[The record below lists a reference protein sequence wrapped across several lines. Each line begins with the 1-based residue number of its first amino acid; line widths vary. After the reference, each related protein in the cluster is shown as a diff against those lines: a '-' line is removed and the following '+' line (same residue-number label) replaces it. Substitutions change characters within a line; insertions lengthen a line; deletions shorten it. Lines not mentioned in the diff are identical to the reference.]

1 MDTLKFF
8 SLLLTAQMV
17 LAHDDDD
24 INYERT
30 WYAACGFIVFL
41 LAICVAWWLT
51 TSSPFYD
58 LIPLQCDDN
67 VINVRIVEDSRR
79 P

>member
-1 MDTLKFF
+1 MKIF
-8 SLLLTAQMV
+8 SLLIAAQMV
-17 LAHDDDD
+17 LADDDNN
-24 INYERT
+24 INEST
-30 WYAACGFIVFL
+30 WYAAYGFAVFL

-67 VINVRIVEDSRR
+67 VINVRIVDENSRR